1 MKDINIKSDEMVT
14 MKKWAL
20 LGASPDESKFG
31 YKILMLLKKKGY
43 TVYGINP
50 KYDEIN
56 GVVIYH
62 SLKELP
68 EAVDAVSVIVNPN
81 IALNA
86 IDEIA
91 ECKIENVW
99 FQPGSY
105 NQEVLDKA
113 KSNELNIV
121 FRECLYVE
129 LGRI

>member
-1 MKDINIKSDEMVT
+1 MKDIKIKSDEMVK

-20 LGASPDESKFG
+20 IGASPDESKFG

-56 GVVIYH
+56 GTKIYN
-62 SLKELP
+62 SLKDLP

-81 IALNA
+81 VALRA
-86 IDEIA
+86 LDEI
-91 ECKIENVW
+91 IDFGIDNVW

-113 KSNELNIV
+113 KNNELNIV
-121 FRECLYVE
+121 FHECLYVE
-129 LGRI
+129 LGKI

>member
-1 MKDINIKSDEMVT
+1 MKDIKIKSDEMVK

-20 LGASPDESKFG
+20 IGASPDESKFG

-56 GVVIYH
+56 GTKIYH
-62 SLKELP
+62 SLKDLP

-81 IALNA
+81 VALRA
-86 IDEIA
+86 LDEI
-91 ECKIENVW
+91 IDFGIDNVW

-113 KSNELNIV
+113 KNNELNIV
-121 FRECLYVE
+121 FHECLYVE
-129 LGRI
+129 LGKI

>member
-1 MKDINIKSDEMVT
+1 MKDIKIKSDEMVK

-20 LGASPDESKFG
+20 IGASPDESKFG

-56 GVVIYH
+56 GTKIYN
-62 SLKELP
+62 SLKDLP
-68 EAVDAVSVIVNPN
+68 ETVDAVSIIVNPN
-81 IALNA
+81 VALRA
-86 IDEIA
+86 LDEI
-91 ECKIENVW
+91 IDFGIDNVW

-113 KSNELNIV
+113 KNNELNIV
-121 FRECLYVE
+121 FHECLYVE
-129 LGRI
+129 LGKI